1 MKRRAFLRQAA
12 TGMLAGAVATPAL
25 AQTGS
30 TVRWRLATSWPK
42 SLDAMHGAADEMG
55 RRVTQ
60 LSEKKFEI
68 QSFASGEIVPPLQ
81 VLDAVQSGT
90 IECGHTLTSFYIGKN
105 PAYAFDSGLAFGL
118 NNRQQN
124 AWMHYGGGLKLVR
137 DMFKKVG
144 VYPIPCGNVGVQMGG
159 FYRKEIN
166 SVDDLKGLK
175 FRIGGL
181 GGTILSKLGVV
192 PQQIP
197 TADIYSSLERG
208 TIDGAEWIGPYDDEK
223 LGLHKVAR
231 YYYTPGWWEGSAQ
244 VTLLVNLQAWE
255 ALSEVHKAMLETA
268 CNEQTLLMMAKY
280 DARNPEALRRL
291 VAAGVQLRSFP
302 RPVMDAAYK
311 ATFETYDELSAKS
324 PEFAQIYE
332 AWQKFLTE
340 FEHVVPHCREQSG
353 QLPLRVGAAEKIR
366 RLKRVALDLMQ
377 NGAARSVCSP
387 PPCGEGLGVGVDVAG
402 RASRNNYDPH
412 PARLRFAS
420 AQSRCSASAFLA
432 PRTAAEG
439 RLCLPTRGRV
449 SWGSSHRASRPSPL
463 LALVQIH
470 RNAL

>member
-137 DMFKKVG
+137 DMFKKIG

-340 FEHVVPHCREQSG
+340 SNMWFRI
-353 QLPLRVGAAEKIR
+353 AENN
-366 RLKRVALDLMQ
+366 LD
-377 NGAARSVCSP
+377 
-387 PPCGEGLGVGVDVAG
+387 
-402 RASRNNYDPH
+402 NY
-412 PARLRFAS
+412 RYAS
-420 AQSRCSASAFLA
+420 A
-432 PRTAAEG
+432 
-439 RLCLPTRGRV
+439 LPKR
-449 SWGSSHRASRPSPL
+449 
-463 LALVQIH
+463 
-470 RNAL
+470 